1 MISLANDL
9 LFTSALWDAALE
21 KYASVTQLTVQLFDI
36 DARLV
41 LGPIHPTPLFQ
52 LFNASGY
59 DPGIFSECARRCIA
73 QTDARPAVAV
83 PHVHGLATVGTS
95 LMLDGKIVGAA
106 VGGYV
111 FVDFTQSLDIQSLA
125 RHAGIPFAELWQL
138 VRQQSPVPQRR
149 LLMHGEL
156 LQVLGDALLREH
168 HRTRQYEQ
176 AAAIINGSD
185 DAIFSKNLDGTITSW
200 NRGAERLFGYS
211 AGEAVGRPV
220 TMFMPPE
227 RVNEEPD
234 ILSHIQQGKSI
245 DHYETVRRRKDGT
258 LLDISLSVSPL
269 LDARGRIVG
278 ASQVARDITDRVRAE
293 EAMRRWNEELEARV
307 GERTVELVASQD
319 RLRGLATELNLAEQ
333 HERKRLAVELHDH
346 LQQILVLGRLKL
358 GLGKRAASLSACAE
372 VMKETDEVLSDA
384 LKYTRT
390 LVAELSPPVLRDH
403 GLAAG
408 LRWIGEYM
416 KKYNLAVTVS
426 VPEKEPKLP
435 EDQAVLL
442 FQSVRELLI
451 NSSKYAGTGHAAVT
465 LEQRDDQV
473 LIEVS
478 DQGVGFDLAAV
489 GGASRESSSKFGLFS
504 IRERMKS
511 LGGSFDFESAQ
522 GQGTTAILTLPLGNV
537 RMPSSEFKV
546 LSSKLSESDNS
557 KLSTQHSRLP
567 SHSALHEK
575 QSIKVLLVDDHTMLR
590 QGLRTM
596 LGGYEDVEIVGE
608 AWDGQEAVQA
618 VDQLRPGVVVMDIN
632 MPKMSGID
640 ATAQIKARH
649 PETIVIGLSVNAGG
663 ENQEAMMKAGATLL
677 MSKEA
682 AVDQLHEMIYASAH
696 DHSTSIPRTAC
707 D

>member
-36 DARLV
+36 DARLI

-52 LFNASGY
+52 LFNARGY
-59 DPGIFSECARRCIA
+59 DPGIYSECARRCIA

-83 PHVHGLATVGTS
+83 PQIHGLATVGTS

-111 FVDFTQSLDIQSLA
+111 FVDFTQSLDIRALA

-138 VRQQSPVPQRR
+138 ARHQPPVPQRR

-156 LQVLGDALLREH
+156 LQVLGDALLRENY
-168 HRTRQYEQ
+168 RTRQYEQ
-176 AAAIINGSD
+176 AEAA
-185 DAIFSKNLDGTITSW
+185 
-200 NRGAERLFGYS
+200 
-211 AGEAVGRPV
+211 V
-220 TMFMPPE
+220 
-227 RVNEEPD
+227 
-234 ILSHIQQGKSI
+234 
-245 DHYETVRRRKDGT
+245 
-258 LLDISLSVSPL
+258 
-269 LDARGRIVG
+269 
-278 ASQVARDITDRVRAE
+278 
-293 EAMRRWNEELEARV
+293 RRWNDELEARIS
-307 GERTVELVASQD
+307 ERTGELVASQD
-319 RLRGLATELNLAEQ
+319 RLRRLAMEVNLVEQ
-333 HERKRLAVELHDH
+333 KERKRLAVELHDH
-346 LQQILVLGRLKL
+346 LQQILVLGKLKL
-358 GLGKRAASLSACAE
+358 GLGKRLAKSLPACAD
-372 VMKETDEVLSDA
+372 MIKETEEVLSDA
-384 LKYTRT
+384 LTYTRT

-408 LRWIGEYM
+408 LGWLGEYM
-416 KKYNLAVTVS
+416 KKYNIIVAVTV
-426 VPEKEPKLP
+426 PEEEPKLR
-435 EDQAVLL
+435 EEQIVLL

-451 NSSKYAGTGHAAVT
+451 NSSKYAGTGQAAVT
-465 LEQRDDQV
+465 LKQQDDWL

-478 DQGVGFDLAAV
+478 DQGAGFDLVAATAATTIPS
-489 GGASRESSSKFGLFS
+489 GLSSKFGLFS

-511 LGGSFDFESAQ
+511 MGGSFDLESIP

-537 RMPSSEFKV
+537 RMPSSEFIV

-596 LGGYEDVEIVGE
+596 LEGYEDVEIIGE

-632 MPKMSGID
+632 MPKMNGID
-640 ATAQIKARH
+640 ATAQIKTRH
-649 PETIVIGLSVNAGG
+649 PETIVIGLSVNVDD
-663 ENQEAMMKAGATLL
+663 ETQEAMMKAGANLL
-677 MSKEA
+677 LSKEA
-682 AVDQLHEMIYASAH
+682 AIDQLHQTIYAVALHRSMH
-696 DHSTSIPRTAC
+696 P
-707 D
+707 